1 MSNGFYR
8 AFEERHRG
16 SRELI
21 KSRLEAYLPFIL
33 PLKNFTTSPRSLDL
47 GCGRGEWLEL
57 LTENGFDAYGV
68 DLDDEMLK
76 ACRQLGLKSKKI
88 DAVKYLKKEA
98 DESHDLVSG
107 FHIAEHLPFE
117 KLQTLVSEALRV
129 LKPAGLM
136 ILETPNPENIVVGS
150 KSFYIDPTHE
160 RPIPSELLSF
170 VVEHAGF
177 FRVKVVRLQES
188 KDLASNVRLSL
199 MNVLAGASP
208 DYSVVAQKHAEP
220 DVIEHFDSAFS
231 KEYGIALDFLAD
243 NYDRQVENRLMQ
255 TEDLQAHANQ
265 QANELKALQEQL
277 THQHAHN
284 QWLET
289 EWTAAKEKIE
299 ALSHRT
305 GALEVELAQEQSA
318 KEQLHSELAQT
329 HEQLGQA
336 QAQADQ
342 SNQELKAVY
351 ASWSWR
357 ITWPLRKLLDVIK
370 WTFKMPVSLVMW
382 VVRLPERVA
391 YWIVAKAMAFAIKRD
406 TLRLKLLERVNKY
419 PRLKARLNTIG
430 QEEGVLPQ
438 DTVPVEG
445 TNQQLQDLNNIPE
458 YTEQPSSDIDTLKK
472 TDDKNYIRPSEVNMK
487 ADRVD
492 IGRKLRGIIEEI
504 GKEL

>member
-8 AFEERHRG
+8 AFEERYRG
-16 SRELI
+16 SRELV
-21 KSRLEAYLPFIL
+21 KSRLKVYLPFII
-33 PLKNFTTSPRSLDL
+33 PLKKFTTSPRSLDL

-57 LTENGFDAYGV
+57 LTENGFNAYGV

-88 DAVKYLKKEA
+88 DAIKYLKEEA
-98 DESHDLVSG
+98 DESHDLISG

-150 KSFYIDPTHE
+150 KSFYMDPTHE
-160 RPIPSELLSF
+160 KPIPPELLSF
-170 VVEHAGF
+170 VIEHTGF

-199 MNVLAGASP
+199 MNVLAGVSP

-231 KEYGIALDFLAD
+231 KDYGIDLNFLAD
-243 NYDRQVENRLMQ
+243 NYDRQ
-255 TEDLQAHANQ
+255 
-265 QANELKALQEQL
+265 
-277 THQHAHN
+277 HAHD

-329 HEQLGQA
+329 HEQLGKA
-336 QAQADQ
+336 QAQVDQRANELKDLQEQLTRQHAHDQWLETEWTAAKEKIDELHQSNHNWWTAADQ
-342 SNQELKAVY
+342 SNQTLQAVY

-370 WTFKMPVSLVMW
+370 S
-382 VVRLPERVA
+382 
-391 YWIVAKAMAFAIKRD
+391 
-406 TLRLKLLERVNKY
+406 
-419 PRLKARLNTIG
+419 
-430 QEEGVLPQ
+430 
-438 DTVPVEG
+438 
-445 TNQQLQDLNNIPE
+445 
-458 YTEQPSSDIDTLKK
+458 
-472 TDDKNYIRPSEVNMK
+472 
-487 ADRVD
+487 
-492 IGRKLRGIIEEI
+492 
-504 GKEL
+504 